1 MENREFE
8 TLARRYM
15 DMVFRLAFSYMKSAS
30 DADDVTQN
38 VLLRL
43 LRNTKPFESEE
54 HARFWLV
61 RVTVNECKR
70 ALRSPWRRAGD
81 IEEYANELH
90 FETPEHSELFYAVME
105 LPEKYRLVIHLHYY
119 EDESVAQIAKILNLT
134 ESNVKVRL
142 SRGRGM
148 LREKLQEE
156 WDNDEP

>member
-8 TLARRYM
+8 LLARRYM

-43 LRNTKPFESEE
+43 LRSTKPFESEE

-61 RVTVNECKR
+61 RVTMNECKR
-70 ALRSPWRRAGD
+70 ALRSQWRKAGD

-90 FETPEHSELFYAVME
+90 FETQEHSDLFYAVME
-105 LPEKYRLVIHLHYY
+105 LPEKYRTAIYLHY
-119 EDESVAQIAKILNLT
+119 
-134 ESNVKVRL
+134 L
-142 SRGRGM
+142 S
-148 LREKLQEE
+148 LIHIS
-156 WDNDEP
+156 EPTRPY

>member
-8 TLARRYM
+8 TLARRHM

-43 LRNTKPFESEE
+43 LKNVKPFESEE

-105 LPEKYRLVIHLHYY
+105 LPEKYRTAIYLYYY
-119 EDESVAQIAKILNLT
+119 EDYSTDEIARLT
-134 ESNVKVRL
+134 GTPAATVRTRLRRGRELLRAGLEEAKSNV
-142 SRGRGM
+142 
-148 LREKLQEE
+148 
-156 WDNDEP
+156 

>member
-1 MENREFE
+1 MENMEFE

-43 LRNTKPFESEE
+43 LRNIKPFENEE

-90 FETPEHSELFYAVME
+90 FETQEHSELFYAVME
-105 LPEKYRLVIHLHYY
+105 LPEKYRTAIYLYYY
-119 EDESVAQIAKILNLT
+119 EDYSTDEIARLT
-134 ESNVKVRL
+134 GTPAATVRTRLRRGRELLRAGLEEAKSNV
-142 SRGRGM
+142 
-148 LREKLQEE
+148 
-156 WDNDEP
+156 

>member
-1 MENREFE
+1 MENMEFE

-43 LRNTKPFESEE
+43 LRNIKPFENEE

-105 LPEKYRLVIHLHYY
+105 LPEKYRTAIYLYYY
-119 EDESVAQIAKILNLT
+119 EDHSTDEIARLT
-134 ESNVKVRL
+134 GTPAATVRTRLRRGRELLRAGLEEAKSNV
-142 SRGRGM
+142 
-148 LREKLQEE
+148 
-156 WDNDEP
+156 

>member
-8 TLARRYM
+8 LLARRYM

-43 LRNTKPFESEE
+43 LRSTKTFESEE

-61 RVTVNECKR
+61 RVTMNECKR
-70 ALRSPWRRAGD
+70 ALRSQWRKAGD

-90 FETPEHSELFYAVME
+90 FETQEHSDLFYAVME
-105 LPEKYRLVIHLHYY
+105 LPEKYRTAIYLYYY
-119 EDESVAQIAKILNLT
+119 EDYSTDEIARLT
-134 ESNVKVRL
+134 GTPAATVRTRLRRGRELLRAGLEEAKSNV
-142 SRGRGM
+142 
-148 LREKLQEE
+148 
-156 WDNDEP
+156 

>member
-8 TLARRYM
+8 SIARRYM
-15 DMVFRLAFSYMKSAS
+15 DMVFRLAFSYMKSSS

-43 LRNTKPFESEE
+43 LRNTKPFESDE

-90 FETPEHSELFYAVME
+90 FETGEHSELFYAVMG
-105 LPEKYRLVIHLHYY
+105 LPEKYRTAIYLYYY
-119 EDESVAQIAKILNLT
+119 EDYSTDEIAQLT
-134 ESNVKVRL
+134 NTPAATVRTRLRRGRELLRAGLEEVKSNV
-142 SRGRGM
+142 
-148 LREKLQEE
+148 
-156 WDNDEP
+156 

>member
-8 TLARRYM
+8 LLALRYM

-43 LRNTKPFESEE
+43 LRSTKPFESEE

-61 RVTVNECKR
+61 RVTMNECKR
-70 ALRSPWRRAGD
+70 ALRSQWRKAGN

-90 FETPEHSELFYAVME
+90 FETQEHSDLFYAVME
-105 LPEKYRLVIHLHYY
+105 LPEKYRLVVVLHCLEGYSFS
-119 EDESVAQIAKILNLT
+119 EIAGLLQLT
-134 ESNVKVRL
+134 PSAVSMRL
-142 SRGRGM
+142 HRARKM
-148 LREKLQEE
+148 LREQLGRDQ
-156 WDNDEP
+156 

>member
-8 TLARRYM
+8 LLARRYM

-43 LRNTKPFESEE
+43 LRSTKPFGSEE

-61 RVTVNECKR
+61 RVTMNECKR
-70 ALRSPWRRAGD
+70 ALRSQWRKAGD

-90 FETPEHSELFYAVME
+90 FETQEHSDLFYAVME
-105 LPEKYRLVIHLHYY
+105 LPEKYRTAIYLYYY
-119 EDESVAQIAKILNLT
+119 EDYSTDEIARLT
-134 ESNVKVRL
+134 GTPAATVRTRLRRGRELLRAGLEEAKSNV
-142 SRGRGM
+142 
-148 LREKLQEE
+148 
-156 WDNDEP
+156 

>member
-8 TLARRYM
+8 LLARRYM

-43 LRNTKPFESEE
+43 LRSTKPFESEE

-61 RVTVNECKR
+61 RVTMNECKR
-70 ALRSPWRRAGD
+70 ALRSQWRKAGD

-90 FETPEHSELFYAVME
+90 FETQEHSDLFYAVME
-105 LPEKYRLVIHLHYY
+105 LPEKYRIVIHLFYY
-119 EDESVAQIAKILNLT
+119 EDYSVREIAGILRIT
-134 ESNVKVRL
+134 EANVKVRL
-142 SRGRGM
+142 SRGRR
-148 LREKLQEE
+148 LLKDALQEV
-156 WDNDEP
+156 WTDE

>member
-8 TLARRYM
+8 LLARRYM

-43 LRNTKPFESEE
+43 LRNIKPFENEE

-105 LPEKYRLVIHLHYY
+105 LPEKYRTAIDLYYY
-119 EDESVAQIAKILNLT
+119 EDYSTDEIARLT
-134 ESNVKVRL
+134 GTPAATVRTRLRRGRELLRAGLEEAKSNV
-142 SRGRGM
+142 
-148 LREKLQEE
+148 
-156 WDNDEP
+156 

>member
-43 LRNTKPFESEE
+43 LRNIKPFENEE

-105 LPEKYRLVIHLHYY
+105 LPEKYRTAIYLYYY
-119 EDESVAQIAKILNLT
+119 EDHSTDEIARLT
-134 ESNVKVRL
+134 GTPAATVRTRLRRGRELLRAGLEEAKSNV
-142 SRGRGM
+142 
-148 LREKLQEE
+148 
-156 WDNDEP
+156 

>member
-8 TLARRYM
+8 PIARRYM

-43 LRNTKPFESEE
+43 LRNTKPFASEE

-70 ALRSPWRRAGD
+70 ALRSPWRRTGD

-90 FETPEHSELFYAVME
+90 FETQEHSELFYAVME
-105 LPEKYRLVIHLHYY
+105 LPEKYRTAIYLYYY
-119 EDESVAQIAKILNLT
+119 EDYSTDEIAQITGTPAAT
-134 ESNVKVRL
+134 VRTRL
-142 SRGRGM
+142 RRGREL
-148 LREKLQEE
+148 LRVGLEE
-156 WDNDEP
+156 VRNNV

>member
-8 TLARRYM
+8 LLARRYM

-43 LRNTKPFESEE
+43 LRSTQPFASEE

-61 RVTVNECKR
+61 RVTLTACKR
-70 ALRSPWRRAGD
+70 ALRSQWRKAGD

-90 FETPEHSELFYAVME
+90 FETQEHSDLFYAVME
-105 LPEKYRLVIHLHYY
+105 LPEKYRTAIYLYYY
-119 EDESVAQIAKILNLT
+119 EDYSTDEIARLT
-134 ESNVKVRL
+134 GTPAATVRTRLRRGRELLRAGLEEAKSNV
-142 SRGRGM
+142 
-148 LREKLQEE
+148 
-156 WDNDEP
+156 

>member
-1 MENREFE
+1 MENMEFE
-8 TLARRYM
+8 ALARRYM

-43 LRNTKPFESEE
+43 LRNIKPFENEE

-105 LPEKYRLVIHLHYY
+105 LPEKYRTAIYLYYY
-119 EDESVAQIAKILNLT
+119 EDHSTDEIARLT
-134 ESNVKVRL
+134 GTPAATVRTRLRRGRELLRAGLEEAKSNV
-142 SRGRGM
+142 
-148 LREKLQEE
+148 
-156 WDNDEP
+156 

>member
-15 DMVFRLAFSYMKSAS
+15 DMVFRLAFSYMKSTS

-43 LRNTKPFESEE
+43 LKNAKPFESEE

-90 FETPEHSELFYAVME
+90 FETQEHSELFYAVME
-105 LPEKYRLVIHLHYY
+105 LPEKYRTAIYLYYY
-119 EDESVAQIAKILNLT
+119 EDYSTDEIARLT
-134 ESNVKVRL
+134 GTPAATVRTRLRRGRELLRAGLEEVKSNV
-142 SRGRGM
+142 
-148 LREKLQEE
+148 
-156 WDNDEP
+156 

>member
-1 MENREFE
+1 MENMEFE

-43 LRNTKPFESEE
+43 LRNIKPFENEE

-90 FETPEHSELFYAVME
+90 FETQEHSELFYAVME
-105 LPEKYRLVIHLHYY
+105 LPEKYRTAIYLYYY
-119 EDESVAQIAKILNLT
+119 EDYSTDEIARLT
-134 ESNVKVRL
+134 GTPAATVRTRLRRGRELLRAGLEEVKSNV
-142 SRGRGM
+142 
-148 LREKLQEE
+148 
-156 WDNDEP
+156 

>member
-8 TLARRYM
+8 PIARRYM

-43 LRNTKPFESEE
+43 LRNAKPFESEE
-54 HARFWLV
+54 HTRFWLV
-61 RVTVNECKR
+61 RVTVNECMR
-70 ALRSPWRRAGD
+70 ALCSPWRRTGD

-105 LPEKYRLVIHLHYY
+105 LPEKYRTAIYLYYY
-119 EDESVAQIAKILNLT
+119 EDYSTDEIAQLT
-134 ESNVKVRL
+134 GTPAATVRTRL
-142 SRGRGM
+142 RRGREL
-148 LREKLQEE
+148 LRAGLEE
-156 WDNDEP
+156 VRNNV

>member
-1 MENREFE
+1 MENMEFE

-43 LRNTKPFESEE
+43 LKNTKPFESED

-70 ALRSPWRRAGD
+70 ALRSPWRKAGD

-105 LPEKYRLVIHLHYY
+105 LPEKYRTAIYLYYY
-119 EDESVAQIAKILNLT
+119 EDYSTDEIARLT
-134 ESNVKVRL
+134 GTPAATVRTRLRRGRELLRAGLEEAKSNV
-142 SRGRGM
+142 
-148 LREKLQEE
+148 
-156 WDNDEP
+156 